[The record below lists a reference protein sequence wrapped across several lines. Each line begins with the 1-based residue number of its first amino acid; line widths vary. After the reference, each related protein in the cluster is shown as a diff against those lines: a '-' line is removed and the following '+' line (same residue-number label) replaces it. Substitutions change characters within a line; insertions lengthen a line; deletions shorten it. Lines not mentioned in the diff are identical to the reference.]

1 MIRNAI
7 FGFSIIAL
15 SAGSAFA
22 GPVKHHSHKPVVVA
36 EASAPA
42 ADTAAPA
49 GDATEKKAKKSTKK
63 DKGAKAAKPEG
74 EGKSEGK
81 SEGAKEIKAPVPNA
95 MPAPAT
101 K

>member
-1 MIRNAI
+1 MIRNAM
-7 FGFSIIAL
+7 FGLSLLAL

-22 GPVKHHSHKPVVVA
+22 SPVKHPVSKPRVVA

-49 GDATEKKAKKSTKK
+49 GDKAEKKTKKSTKK
-63 DKGAKAAKPEG
+63 DKGAKA
-74 EGKSEGK
+74 
-81 SEGAKEIKAPVPNA
+81 EGAKEMKA
-95 MPAPAT
+95 PAPAPVT